1 MSAES
6 LSEPVGASKLP
17 SAPTSLALVGAGVR
31 GTQLLLRLSRE
42 LPDEGGTLDLHVID
56 PFPFG
61 AGRTWRTDQSD
72 ALLMNGPTESVSAF
86 RLGEGPDLVTWLDAQ
101 APDRPS
107 RRGEFPSRNV
117 YGRYLTGAFEEA
129 LAALPARVRV
139 HRHQAWV
146 RSILPV
152 ADGGYRLVLESVHT
166 TGEDGPTTVSAGVV
180 VLALGWLEAESHS
193 GVAEGLPEGGAWIA
207 PGHPAEQDLSVIAAG
222 APVLVRGLGMS
233 FFDSLSL
240 LTVGR
245 GGSFQPHPEGGG
257 RLDYEPS
264 GREPVVYVGSRR
276 GVPFR
281 AKAGRPVDA
290 VGDGEVVLPRNGPH
304 PALEAVLRSG
314 TGPLTAADGLLE
326 AVLADAR
333 DAVAAAGGDP
343 SAVTF
348 EALEAPLAGRTWESW
363 QHVHEATLA
372 ELEHDVAETR
382 RAATSPLKAAHRSIG
397 ESRRI
402 IAPVLQTRGIDASAW
417 PAYQRILRL
426 GAMLA
431 GGPPLERA
439 EQLLALVRAGV
450 VRFLGPDS
458 AITVASEARANQA
471 QPDQP
476 DGAAPV
482 LQARSPHV
490 ASTDGPRASV
500 LLDAWMH
507 APSLATTLD
516 PLLRS
521 LLDTGLARVH
531 RVMPS
536 LDAEVSQDGGA
547 PLGGKASQ
555 DGGAPLGGEASGPPS
570 GAIDVEVI
578 TGALVGADGVAQHRL
593 LALGIPTEGAR
604 AFTILSPFPG
614 VDERA
619 IDECTRA
626 AAHVAGLLD
635 DQA

>member
-1 MSAES
+1 MSAAPLSKPAGAAES
-6 LSEPVGASKLP
+6 PARTSSAPAS

-31 GTQLLLRLSRE
+31 GTQLLLQLSRT
-42 LPDEGGTLDLHVID
+42 LRVDGDTLDLHVID

-86 RLGEGPDLVTWLDAQ
+86 RLGEGPDLVTWLDSQ
-101 APDRPS
+101 TPDRPS

-117 YGRYLTGAFEEA
+117 YGRYLAWAFEQA

-139 HRHQAWV
+139 HRHREWV
-146 RSILPV
+146 RSVLPT
-152 ADGGYRLVLESVHT
+152 ADGGYRLVLDPAGQGARQDGT
-166 TGEDGPTTVSAGVV
+166 TAVSAAVV
-180 VLALGWLEAESHS
+180 ILALGWLEAQSHH
-193 GVAEGLPEGGAWIA
+193 GVSEGLPERAAWIA
-207 PGHPAEQDLSVIAAG
+207 PGHPAEQDLSTIADG
-222 APVLVRGLGMS
+222 APVLVRGLGMG
-233 FFDSLSL
+233 FFDALSL
-240 LTVGR
+240 LTIGR
-245 GGSFQPHPEGGG
+245 GGSFQPHPDGGG
-257 RLDYEPS
+257 RLDYVAS
-264 GREPVVYVGSRR
+264 GREPVVHVGSRR

-281 AKAGRPVDA
+281 AKAGRPVGTASDR
-290 VGDGEVVLPRNGPH
+290 DVVLPRNGPH
-304 PALEAVLRSG
+304 PALEATLRAG

-348 EALEAPLAGRTWESW
+348 EALEAPLAGRTWETW
-363 QHVHEATLA
+363 QQVHEATLA

-402 IAPVLQTRGIDASAW
+402 IAPVLQERGIDASAW

-450 VRFLGPDS
+450 VRFLGPDTVM
-458 AITVASEARANQA
+458 TVAADARAADTQTE
-471 QPDQP
+471 QP
-476 DGAAPV
+476 DGAAPA

-490 ASTDGPRASV
+490 DSADGPQASV

-507 APSLATTLD
+507 APSLATTVD

-531 RVMPS
+531 RVAPN
-536 LDAEVSQDGGA
+536 LD
-547 PLGGKASQ
+547 
-555 DGGAPLGGEASGPPS
+555 GESDLEAGGPPS
-570 GAIDVEVI
+570 GAIDVEVSS
-578 TGALVGADGVAQHRL
+578 GAMVGADGRAQPRL

-619 IDECTRA
+619 IDECARA
-626 AAHVAGLLD
+626 AVHVAGLLD
-635 DQA
+635 GEG